1 MESAKCVAV
10 ILAAG
15 EGTRMKSSLPKV
27 LHKAAGKELVRWA
40 AEAAME
46 ACGTA
51 PVIVYGS
58 GGNLVPETIGEPY
71 AYALQDKRMGSGH
84 AVMCAKEAIL
94 ASGAEY
100 TFVLAGDMPLVRA
113 ESIKKVID
121 EAKNGNYDLLMLTG
135 MQDNPTGYGRIIRK
149 NDMVKAIVEE
159 KDATPEQ
166 KKICEV
172 NLSVYCFKTSA
183 LISALEKVRP
193 NNAAGEYYIT
203 DCLYIIGS
211 EGGKCGAVIAEDIS
225 ECTGVNDRVQLS
237 AVSKVLRSRINE
249 KHMRNGVTMIDPESC
264 YIDAEVEIGRDTIIY
279 PGVIL
284 EGKTK
289 IGEGC
294 ELLQGS
300 RIVDSEIGNGTTV
313 QNSVIESAVVGE
325 NTKVGPY
332 AYFRK
337 GTVIGNNCRV
347 GDFVEVKNAQIKD
360 GAKVSHLTYV
370 GDGEIGEETNVGC
383 GVVFGN
389 YDGKKKARTV
399 VGKKAFIGCNT
410 NLIAP
415 VTVGDGAYIV
425 AGSTVTEDV
434 PADALVIA
442 RARQVVKL
450 GRGKGRYKD

>member
-46 ACGTA
+46 ACGVA

-58 GGNLVPETIGEPY
+58 GGNLVPETIGEAY

-135 MQDNPTGYGRIIRK
+135 IQANPTGYGRIIRE

-225 ECTGVNDRVQLS
+225 
-237 AVSKVLRSRINE
+237 
-249 KHMRNGVTMIDPESC
+249 
-264 YIDAEVEIGRDTIIY
+264 
-279 PGVIL
+279 
-284 EGKTK
+284 
-289 IGEGC
+289 
-294 ELLQGS
+294 
-300 RIVDSEIGNGTTV
+300 
-313 QNSVIESAVVGE
+313 
-325 NTKVGPY
+325 
-332 AYFRK
+332 
-337 GTVIGNNCRV
+337 
-347 GDFVEVKNAQIKD
+347 
-360 GAKVSHLTYV
+360 
-370 GDGEIGEETNVGC
+370 
-383 GVVFGN
+383 
-389 YDGKKKARTV
+389 
-399 VGKKAFIGCNT
+399 
-410 NLIAP
+410 
-415 VTVGDGAYIV
+415 
-425 AGSTVTEDV
+425 
-434 PADALVIA
+434 
-442 RARQVVKL
+442 
-450 GRGKGRYKD
+450 